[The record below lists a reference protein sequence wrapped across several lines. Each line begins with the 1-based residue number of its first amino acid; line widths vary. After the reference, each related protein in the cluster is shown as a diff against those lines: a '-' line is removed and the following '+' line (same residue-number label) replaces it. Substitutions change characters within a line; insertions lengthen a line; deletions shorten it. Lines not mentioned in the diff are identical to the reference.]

1 MNDSMEV
8 LMKVGFALVQSPIKR
23 GSDGKATLKGAEA
36 VLNGNHLNG
45 DAINAGSV
53 VWFPGDKLRFKS
65 TVYHAIDR
73 LIQSYGVAWG
83 AGTLVPLA
91 KLDQLIHEFEIEKGR
106 FMNEVDLLQPVYDRL
121 IDDHKSKQ
129 PAAVQSVIDAVRLP
143 WDTFR
148 ATFKIH
154 MPTPSVFQPLT
165 DDLNG
170 CANEIVDTAM
180 DEISKDAQG
189 MINRLL
195 GKSQIDPKSI
205 KPIKRLAEKCKDF
218 AILHPAFGSFSDAFD
233 TLAATL
239 VPPLVGDKQMNV
251 LAYLGVLADPQAI
264 NTWMTNNQAEVDGDL
279 LNSIFNPAGTTSV
292 APAPVFTPATVAAPA
307 VTVDGGYDWESFGI

>member
-91 KLDQLIHEFEIEKGR
+91 KLDQLIQEFEIEKGR
-106 FMNEVDLLQPVYDRL
+106 FMNEVDLLQPVYDR
-121 IDDHKSKQ
+121 
-129 PAAVQSVIDAVRLP
+129 
-143 WDTFR
+143 
-148 ATFKIH
+148 
-154 MPTPSVFQPLT
+154 
-165 DDLNG
+165 
-170 CANEIVDTAM
+170 
-180 DEISKDAQG
+180 
-189 MINRLL
+189 
-195 GKSQIDPKSI
+195 
-205 KPIKRLAEKCKDF
+205 
-218 AILHPAFGSFSDAFD
+218 
-233 TLAATL
+233 
-239 VPPLVGDKQMNV
+239 
-251 LAYLGVLADPQAI
+251 
-264 NTWMTNNQAEVDGDL
+264 
-279 LNSIFNPAGTTSV
+279 
-292 APAPVFTPATVAAPA
+292 
-307 VTVDGGYDWESFGI
+307 